1 MFSVAVQ
8 WNSMSFLMFPAC
20 EMFYIAVSAMSINV
34 GPMFQIWDL
43 NHSAGIR
50 IGNAGLSGGLL
61 G

>member
-1 MFSVAVQ
+1 
-8 WNSMSFLMFPAC
+8 MFPAC

-34 GPMFQIWDL
+34 GPMFQIWGL